1 MQKFEEIPMR
11 DYQLMSGAQIIAFN
25 PILHAHSKVKNAYC
39 RALLNFVDKVKCVNG
54 RWSIAEKIFYSELL
68 TSGAS
73 GNGRWQNYC
82 MYFLTD
88 LAAITGYDYYTWFTS
103 DMDKYLEYIRT
114 NFSEEQ
120 KFFTSSLKYALAGL
134 YPFQN
139 DEFYRADP
147 DRYKLLLYHQ
157 KKQQAHWSWL
167 KRHKLYKPMSEYL
180 SLVENNLEFMKQEPF
195 RILVTAT
202 MSAGKS
208 TFINALVGRKVAR
221 SQNLACT
228 SQIHTIISKSYDD
241 GFVCRD
247 DGDLILNVKDSE
259 LLKNDPTNLTNHLAT
274 AIYFDGDLSGM
285 RLMISDS
292 PGVNANGY
300 VEHKNIAEDAL
311 KAHRYD
317 LLIYIMNAT
326 QLFTNDDDLHVDFV
340 KESCEGA
347 NILFIVNKI
356 DMIEPETENFLNIVE
371 RVRRYLLA
379 KNFKQPIVI
388 CPMSSLAGLLVKLNR
403 RQSLNRTE
411 QGQLYNLEDKFD
423 TMNLAEYYQK
433 FFPYWQV
440 EDSASEAEHLL
451 KTSGFAYVE
460 KIIRNLVLYS

>member
-1 MQKFEEIPMR
+1 MTN
-11 DYQLMSGAQIIAFN
+11 YQLLSGAQILAFN
-25 PILHAHSKVKNAYC
+25 PILQAHPKIKNAYC
-39 RALLNFVDKVKCVNG
+39 KALLNFVDKAECDND
-54 RWSIAEKIFYSELL
+54 RWRTAEKNFYDELL

-88 LAAITGYDYYTWFTS
+88 LAAMTGYDYYAWFTS
-103 DMDKYLEYIRT
+103 DMDKYLERIRA

-120 KFFTSSLKYALAGL
+120 KFFSSRLKYALAGMF
-134 YPFQN
+134 PFQN
-139 DEFYRADP
+139 DELYRADS
-147 DRYKLLLYHQ
+147 DRYELVLYHQ
-157 KKQQAHWSWL
+157 EKQRAHWSWL

-180 SLVENNLEFMKQEPF
+180 SLVEDNLEFMQQEPF

-208 TFINALVGRKVAR
+208 TFVNALVGRKITM

-228 SQIHTIISKSYDD
+228 SKIHTIISKPYDD

-247 DGDLILNVKDSE
+247 DGDLVLNVNGSD
-259 LLKNDPTNLTNHLAT
+259 LLKNNPTNLTNHLAT
-274 AIYFDGDLSGM
+274 AVYFDGDLAGM
-285 RLMISDS
+285 RLAIQDS
-292 PGVNANGY
+292 PGVNANDY

-326 QLFTNDDDLHVDFV
+326 QLFTNDDDFHIDFV

-347 NILFIVNKI
+347 NVLFVVNKI

-379 KNFKQPIVI
+379 KNFKQPIII

-411 QGQLYNLEDKFD
+411 QGQLYNLADKFD
-423 TMNLAEYYQK
+423 DMGLVEYYQK
-433 FFPYWQV
+433 FFSHSQI
-440 EDSASEAEHLL
+440 EDSPSEAEHLL

-460 KIIRNLVLYS
+460 KLIRNLILFS

>member
-1 MQKFEEIPMR
+1 
-11 DYQLMSGAQIIAFN
+11 
-25 PILHAHSKVKNAYC
+25 
-39 RALLNFVDKVKCVNG
+39 
-54 RWSIAEKIFYSELL
+54 
-68 TSGAS
+68 
-73 GNGRWQNYC
+73 
-82 MYFLTD
+82 
-88 LAAITGYDYYTWFTS
+88 
-103 DMDKYLEYIRT
+103 MDKYLERIRA

-120 KFFTSSLKYALAGL
+120 KFFFASLKYALAGL
-134 YPFQN
+134 FPFQN
-139 DEFYRADP
+139 DELYRADS
-147 DRYKLLLYHQ
+147 DRYELVLYHQ
-157 KKQQAHWSWL
+157 EKQRAHWSWL

-180 SLVENNLEFMKQEPF
+180 SLVEDNLEFMQQEPF

-208 TFINALVGRKVAR
+208 TFVNALVGRKITM

-228 SQIHTIISKSYDD
+228 SKIHTIISKPYDD

-247 DGDLILNVKDSE
+247 DGDLVLNVNGSD
-259 LLKNDPTNLTNHLAT
+259 LLKNNPTNLTNHLAT
-274 AIYFDGDLSGM
+274 AVYFDGDLAGM
-285 RLMISDS
+285 RLAIQDS
-292 PGVNANGY
+292 PGVNANDY

-326 QLFTNDDDLHVDFV
+326 QLFTNDDDFHIDFV

-347 NILFIVNKI
+347 NVLFVVNKI

-371 RVRRYLLA
+371 RVRRYLLT
-379 KNFKQPIVI
+379 KNFKQPIII

-411 QGQLYNLEDKFD
+411 QGQLYNLADKFD
-423 TMNLAEYYQK
+423 DMGLVEYYQK
-433 FFPYWQV
+433 FFSHSQI
-440 EDSASEAEHLL
+440 EDSPSEAEQLL

-460 KIIRNLVLYS
+460 KLIRNLILFS